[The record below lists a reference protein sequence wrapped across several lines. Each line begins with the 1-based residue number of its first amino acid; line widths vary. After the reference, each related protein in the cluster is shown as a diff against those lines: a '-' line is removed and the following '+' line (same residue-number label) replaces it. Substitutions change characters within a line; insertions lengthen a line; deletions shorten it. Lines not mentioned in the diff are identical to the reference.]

1 METPTPTP
9 PPLVS
14 CIVPVFNGE
23 AYLAEAVDSI
33 LQQAYPRLEII
44 VVDDGS
50 TDRTPEI
57 VASYG
62 DRVHPVR
69 QANAGPAAA
78 RNRGVRDS
86 RGDLVAFLDADDR
99 WHPEKLARQV
109 ARFAARPQ
117 LDVSVTHLQN
127 FWIADLREEE
137 ARLRAH
143 RIARPMAAYLA
154 STILARRRVFAFVG
168 EFDPELRFGHSCEW
182 FLRAEARG
190 AVVEEIPEVLY
201 YRRLHHH
208 NRSRQHSAESREEF
222 LRLVK
227 AHLDRRRGGKRAAG
241 L

>member
-1 METPTPTP
+1 
-9 PPLVS
+9 VS

-23 AYLAEAVDSI
+23 RFLSDAVDSI
-33 LQQAYPRLEII
+33 LAQVHRPIEII

-50 TDRTPEI
+50 TDGTPGVI
-57 VASYG
+57 AGYG
-62 DRVHPVR
+62 DRVRGLR
-69 QANAGPAAA
+69 QANTGPAAA
-78 RNRGVRDS
+78 RNAGVGSARGEF
-86 RGDLVAFLDADDR
+86 VAFLDADDR